1 MTLARVRDGLRKLL
15 ELVVLALISSLAAV
29 VVVGVVF
36 RKAGASLVWYDEV
49 ASILLAWLTYYGAAL
64 AALHRAHI
72 GMPTLVDRLRGRAR
86 VAVVLVAE
94 ACVLAFFGVLAW
106 AGLRVLSVLT
116 GTSLVSLPWVPA
128 SLAQSVI
135 PIGAVLFIA
144 AQLLS
149 LPDALREPEPDED
162 DSVGAAAASTAP
174 AVGARELEV
183 DP

>member
-1 MTLARVRDGLRKLL
+1 MTAARLRSGLRRVL
-15 ELVVLALISSLAAV
+15 ELVVLALITALAVV

-72 GMPTLVDRLRGRAR
+72 GMPTLVDRLRGRVR

-94 ACVLAFFGVLAW
+94 ACVLAFFVVLAW
-106 AGLRVLSVLT
+106 AGLRVLAVLS

-128 SLAQSVI
+128 SVAQSVI
-135 PIGAVLFIA
+135 PIGAVLFVA

-149 LPDALREPEPDED
+149 LSDALREPVAEED
-162 DSVGAAAASTAP
+162 GSGS
-174 AVGARELEV
+174 GEV
-183 DP
+183 PPISSGPERAG

>member
-1 MTLARVRDGLRKLL
+1 
-15 ELVVLALISSLAAV
+15 
-29 VVVGVVF
+29 
-36 RKAGASLVWYDEV
+36 
-49 ASILLAWLTYYGAAL
+49 
-64 AALHRAHI
+64 
-72 GMPTLVDRLRGRAR
+72 
-86 VAVVLVAE
+86 VAE

-149 LPDALREPEPDED
+149 LPDALREPVPDEG
-162 DSVGAAAASTAP
+162 DSLGAAAAASAP
-174 AVGARELEV
+174 AVDARELEV